1 MNKQNSIEHIHHH
14 LDLNEK
20 INDHILG
27 WKIQRVGWVI
37 MLLIILAGTTGIYGS
52 GPFSY
57 RKQIISGN
65 ILQYEFFLRYQSETQ
80 IKFKL
85 TNQTGIT
92 SIGIPIDYM
101 NSFEV
106 KHITPQPIESRIAN
120 KQLLYFFAATGDAD
134 IEFILKP
141 ESYLNVSGN
150 IMVNGTAFPV
160 KHFIYP

>member
-1 MNKQNSIEHIHHH
+1 
-14 LDLNEK
+14 
-20 INDHILG
+20 
-27 WKIQRVGWVI
+27 

-52 GPFSY
+52 GRFSY

-92 SIGIPIDYM
+92 SIGIPVDYV

-106 KHITPQPIESRIAN
+106 KQITPHPIESRIAN

-134 IEFILKP
+134 IEFTLKP